1 MSKMTSF
8 RIYYDPL
15 EAEEL
20 IEILQK
26 HHIPL
31 ERSFEKSENLDN
43 YIGSHPFDTKI
54 MIKINEG
61 DFNKAEDILK
71 EESD

>member
-1 MSKMTSF
+1 MDLCFVF
-8 RIYYDPL
+8 RTYYDPL

-26 HHIPL
+26 HHIAF
-31 ERSFEKSENLDN
+31 ERSFEKSDELDN

-54 MIKINEG
+54 VIKISKG
-61 DFNKAEDILK
+61 DFSKAEAILK
-71 EESD
+71 AESD